1 MYSAIHGDMME
12 QTLHG
17 NHVPVVVPSLVVK
30 VTRTL
35 LVVDP
40 SFTTVTLA

>member
-40 SFTTVTLA
+40 SFTIVTFA